1 MSLRYLL
8 IASALLIALCGAD
21 VSEIKPG
28 NIDLPFNDL
37 LPPLEDVSST
47 TSSTS
52 TTTTTLRTTRSTTTT
67 TLATKPTKKPYYTKP
82 TQAAK
87 EDKVKPSAAKQDIQ
101 LLSLDLL
108 PPFEDDAKPTEEQT
122 QQVVNTEPSSV
133 VKVTPPPTPKPV
145 IRISQP
151 TVPKPVI
158 SVPSPAAS
166 RPAVKVIQP
175 AYSVHPAPPVVLPTQ
190 ASVLA
195 SGFQSRFSNYFLTS
209 TPRPRRG
216 PLPTITPFPHHVRL

>member
-1 MSLRYLL
+1 LL

-21 VSEIKPG
+21 VSEIKPE

-37 LPPLEDVSST
+37 LPPLVDDSST
-47 TSSTS
+47 TSTTS

-82 TQAAK
+82 AQPSK
-87 EDKVKPSAAKQDIQ
+87 DDKVKPSAAKQDIQ

-108 PPFEDDAKPTEEQT
+108 PPFEDDSKPAEEQT
-122 QQVVNTEPSSV
+122 KPVVKSEPSPV
-133 VKVTPPPTPKPV
+133 VKVTPPPTPKPA

-151 TVPKPVI
+151 AATKPVI
-158 SVPSPAAS
+158 RAPQPAAS
-166 RPAVKVIQP
+166 RPAVRVIQP
-175 AYSVHPAPPVVLPTQ
+175 AYSVHPAPPEALPAQ
-190 ASVLA
+190 ASVLGN
-195 SGFQSRFSNYFLTS
+195 GFQSRFSNYFLTS

>member
-1 MSLRYLL
+1 FLQLL
-8 IASALLIALCGAD
+8 IASALLFALCGAD
-21 VSEIKPG
+21 VSEIKPQ

-37 LPPLEDVSST
+37 LPPLVDESSI
-47 TSSTS
+47 TSTTS

-82 TQAAK
+82 AQPAK
-87 EDKVKPSAAKQDIQ
+87 DDKVKASAAKQDIQ

-108 PPFEDDAKPTEEQT
+108 PPFEDESKPAEEQT
-122 QQVVNTEPSSV
+122 QQVVKTEPSPV
-133 VKVTPPPTPKPV
+133 VKVTPPTTLKPVIRVSQTAAPKPV
-145 IRISQP
+145 IR
-151 TVPKPVI
+151 VPP
-158 SVPSPAAS
+158 PAAP

-175 AYSVHPAPPVVLPTQ
+175 AYSVHPAPPAALPAQATVLG
-190 ASVLA
+190 

-216 PLPTITPFPHHVRL
+216 PLPTITPFPRHVRL